1 MTQESSTNTTQ
12 SSNPFMSVVGQQ
24 EEAAHN
30 NALDSNPFLDFVK
43 SPVQLHAPDAVQA
56 AEDTEAQAR
65 RVLSYT
71 LGKSQDAAV
80 TAFKVREGKGI
91 PTYTSLED
99 EKLAT
104 GAARE
109 LALEAM
115 GDFST
120 DTVQVLGDLD
130 SASLIHTE
138 VPLAD
143 QFNKLLSAP
152 ADLFH
157 EGIETI
163 NRSRTGR
170 ELVNALPRA
179 PLNIAESAYQG
190 VQALG
195 GAMQAVGM
203 RDAGAAVEGFGRRQA
218 DVSRALLAELLPSAG
233 RLSNEEI
240 RKDWTTLLSDEGLA
254 AVVGNVGD
262 MAAKMLPTIA
272 AYVANPAAGAVM
284 GGSQEGAAHYEQL
297 RRDDVPVV
305 NSLLSAAAFGMA
317 TGLLERTGLD
327 AMLPQVAPRTG
338 KHLVER
344 AMNVAGA
351 RLDQAVA
358 QLPPKIQT
366 AINTLRAAAVEGA
379 TEYAENPIQ
388 GALEG
393 IAKNE
398 DAAQIWGRALEG
410 AKDWTPILYAGIM
423 GGGMRA
429 IAGRNP
435 GTEQPAIDLADYPPE
450 QRGVAAAIAE
460 VAGQEAEAGQRLAFG
475 EALSRAAEVGDATKL
490 KGKSREAFEA
500 AYGNLVPQDARTVF
514 LDPQSLTSF
523 AQGEYARSQEPVQEE
538 GPAPT
543 MPPDTPAQL
552 SQLGLTVEQVQA
564 AKASGAPVE
573 VPLVRILSLPA
584 GPERAALLDAVR
596 QKPDGLTGEEARLF
610 NPAEQLDAAALRLA
624 ERREQSR
631 ALRAEESRLRQE
643 FMGAGFPAHVA
654 ERYTALQRANA
665 EAFRARYGVDPVA
678 TLRNRSFA
686 RGEQAQGDAALAQ
699 AMYRNNA
706 ATLQGFVDEVLA
718 GTPQDKK
725 SYFGLGTATRQE
737 AEANGAEIVLA
748 SDQVRHIRNEHPNFT
763 AWESVP
769 SVINQGRMA
778 ALGNNRVTGGP
789 AYVFV
794 FEGENGKALAVLAA
808 PVRAKAGKQLRVLT
822 AFEDSPKRVEHWLAE
837 QKKAVMYQSAE
848 ETTAYP
854 DQQNGLPSGSDGQPN
869 VNITTFSPES
879 KPLAQDQGMQERRG
893 QVDFQTT
900 PEGEVQALVTLFDSK
915 DLSTVLHE
923 STHIFTRQLEEIAGQ
938 GNEAAA
944 ADVRALR
951 EWAGVSS
958 EGPLTPEE
966 YRSFQ
971 EAVATAGE
979 AYFMEGKAPS
989 AKLRRVFAGFR
1000 DWLLNIYKNMRAIFS
1015 SAGFENHRLTDDVRA
1030 VFDRMLTTDDILSRS
1045 RERMDL
1051 LDGAS
1056 RVNAELPLE
1065 DQAELDARLAEAAED
1080 AVIAMNKATLRDR
1093 QKRLHEYRDIARTAV
1108 GQEQFWETVDYLSG
1122 KTGPGLDRQALEREY
1137 GKEAVRELSRAR
1149 RGLVR
1154 ENGLPLDLAAQEMG
1168 WQDTDALWNAL
1179 YDRLALQG
1187 QSKRGQIEDMAQAM
1201 LAGDDS
1207 LREQSVDQMAG
1218 DAYGD
1223 YLDALDKSLG
1233 KLLAKKRAPTPESV
1247 KRLADSLATP
1257 RKVLIFQAQEQISR
1271 SRVSDIRPDTYNAAL
1286 RKGQRRLQQ
1295 ALRKGDLV
1303 ESLELLNA
1311 ARLSNELYVQAMKA
1325 RKQIE
1330 AVTRRARKAAAIKP
1344 DKIDSLAREGLRRIM
1359 ERFSLARMPEGE
1371 RDSAAESLSLREI
1384 INALNPDADLIM
1396 ESDGSQAQ
1404 AEGQNILADAF
1415 PEWLLNEAAPLTDS
1429 GPARNRN
1436 ALPYGELTLTQLE
1449 DVNELVSHLEH
1460 AGRAMNRASR
1470 ESEAARI
1477 EAQAVEAAAPMQ
1489 GLKPVSIAEEGSAR
1503 EKWQRLSRK
1512 FLSEHE
1518 SLSSIFL
1525 RADGFSNIGPKGKAG
1540 VNEQE
1545 LLQPL
1550 LDGENQKKLLWRDI
1564 STRMSGPVEQL
1575 VTRMADLNERFGE
1588 KLGGVTRADGSA
1600 LRVPEKMR
1608 QAGRS
1613 WTPEQV
1619 FGLAL
1624 QMGNQSNMDRLHAGF
1639 PDLDMESVAVLLGD
1653 DAAYHLFGADA
1664 APVDTPRPG
1673 LLTAA
1678 DWRAIQGIWDAVNS
1692 LWPDTVDTRRK
1703 LYGFAPKK
1711 VEGVPM
1717 TLRVGDE
1724 VVELPGGYFP
1734 AKYDQRLS
1742 ETAAARQEREDILR
1756 SGQAG
1761 FTAPAARHG
1770 HTMTRA
1776 AHAPGEALRLDLG
1789 QIMQHFEDAT
1799 TFIALGP
1806 AVRHVDRVTRNPV
1819 WKAAYVRAFGEQEYN
1834 AIRENLKGM
1843 VNKERNQ
1850 TAGQDIAQVFR
1861 KMVTYYGLSW
1871 NLNTVM
1877 MQTDA
1882 LMKSMADQGARPV
1895 LEGLGK
1901 LLRPGALDLVRDIE
1915 SVSPYMES
1923 RSRNIDRDLAQGVTD
1938 MTKQAKQRKLISLAG
1953 AAHTVEQVADVG
1965 LAPMR
1970 CMDMAVS
1977 SALWI
1982 GAYNAKMRELNP
1994 GGKAGIDTSSEHH
2007 KAAVDHA
2014 DKMVK
2019 RSNPDYDA
2027 TSRTKFMRDP
2037 GYSWFNMFSSA
2048 VEMIFQRQRLALQA
2062 VQAGKLSA
2070 PQYARYQLY
2079 DMILPATAFY
2089 LMGEAMTAVFGS
2101 DDDKKKRDKKNVTR
2115 RYLEALADY
2124 AAPVIPVA
2132 GPALSSWFINGRQSQ
2147 GRNVLD
2153 KPVRLGLKV
2162 GDKARALADP
2172 KLRGKKR
2179 EKAERALAFSII
2191 DLGGF
2196 FARIPVQRFAKYG
2209 EKVGN
2214 ALGE

>member
-1 MTQESSTNTTQ
+1 MAQNI
-12 SSNPFMSVVGQQ
+12 F
-24 EEAAHN
+24 EEAS
-30 NALDSNPFLDFVK
+30 DNPIPPVDQMSPEQRGLFDL
-43 SPVQLHAPDAVQA
+43 PVQLHAPDAVQA

-157 EGIETI
+157 KGVETI

-262 MAAKMLPTIA
+262 MAAKMLSTIA

-305 NSLLSAAAFGMA
+305 NSLLSAAAFGMV
-317 TGLLERTGLD
+317 TGLLERVGLD
-327 AMLPQVAPRTG
+327 AMLPQVPPRTG

-429 IAGRNP
+429 IAGRNT
-435 GTEQPAIDLADYPPE
+435 GMEQPSLDPAIYPPE

-543 MPPDTPAQL
+543 MSPDTPAQL

-654 ERYTALQRANA
+654 ERYTALQQANA

-725 SYFGLGTATRQE
+725 SYFGLGTAGRTDL
-737 AEANGAEIVLA
+737 NIPDSEIILA
-748 SDQVRHIRNEHPNFT
+748 SDQVRHIKSGHPDFN
-763 AWESVP
+763 AWSAIPE
-769 SVINQGRMA
+769 VIVRGEPTPLAQNK
-778 ALGNNRVTGGP
+778 VTGGR
-789 AYVFV
+789 AIAFTLN
-794 FEGENGKALAVLAA
+794 EGKESLVVVAA
-808 PVRAKAGKQLRVLT
+808 PQEGKFLGRRLVVLT
-822 AFEDSPKRVEHWLAE
+822 AFRDSAAKVENWLE
-837 QKKAVMYQSAE
+837 QNKGAAFYQSAGGSP
-848 ETTAYP
+848 AYP
-854 DQQNGLPSGSDGQPN
+854 SPRGGDPSALKSGSSGE
-869 VNITTFSPES
+869 NISLLSPEG
-879 KPLAQDQGMQERRG
+879 KPLAQDQGTQERRG

-951 EWAGVSS
+951 EWAGVSP

-1051 LDGAS
+1051 LDGAA

-1311 ARLSNELYVQAMKA
+1311 ARLSNELYVQAVKA

-1384 INALNPDADLIM
+1384 INALNPDAGLIM

-1608 QAGRS
+1608 QARRS

-1938 MTKQAKQRKLISLAG
+1938 MAKQAKQRKLISLAG

-1994 GGKAGIDTSSEHH
+1994 GGKAGIDASSEHH

-2179 EKAERALAFSII
+2179 EKAERALAFSIM

>member
-1 MTQESSTNTTQ
+1 MAQNI
-12 SSNPFMSVVGQQ
+12 F
-24 EEAAHN
+24 EEAS
-30 NALDSNPFLDFVK
+30 DNPIPPVDQMSPEQRGLFDL
-43 SPVQLHAPDAVQA
+43 PVQLHALDAVQA
-56 AEDTEAQAR
+56 AENTEAQAR

-157 EGIETI
+157 KGVETI
-163 NRSRTGR
+163 NRSWTGR
-170 ELVNALPRA
+170 ELVNVLPRA

-327 AMLPQVAPRTG
+327 AMLPQMAPRTG

-358 QLPPKIQT
+358 QLPPKIQA

-429 IAGRNP
+429 IAGSNP

-460 VAGQEAEAGQRLAFG
+460 VAGQEAEAGQRLALG
-475 EALSRAAEVGDATKL
+475 EALNRAAEVGDATKL

-573 VPLVRILSLPA
+573 VLLVRILSMPA

-665 EAFRARYGVDPVA
+665 EAFRARYGADPVE
-678 TLRNRSFA
+678 TLRSRSFA
-686 RGEQAQGDAALAQ
+686 QGEQAQGAAALAQ

-879 KPLAQDQGMQERRG
+879 KPFAQDQGMQERRG

-951 EWAGVSS
+951 EWAGVSP

-1030 VFDRMLTTDDILSRS
+1030 VFDRMLTTDDILSHS

-1051 LDGAS
+1051 LDGAA

-1311 ARLSNELYVQAMKA
+1311 ARLSNELYVQAVKA

-1608 QAGRS
+1608 QARRS

-1882 LMKSMADQGARPV
+1882 LMKSMADQRARPV

-1938 MTKQAKQRKLISLAG
+1938 MAKQAKQRKLISLAG

-1994 GGKAGIDTSSEHH
+1994 GGKAGIDASSEHH

>member
-1 MTQESSTNTTQ
+1 MTQEFTNTTQ
-12 SSNPFMSVVGQQ
+12 VTNPFVPIVGQQ

-30 NALDSNPFLDFVK
+30 NALNSNPFLDFVK

-56 AEDTEAQAR
+56 AENTEAQAR

-157 EGIETI
+157 KGIETI

-190 VQALG
+190 VQTLG

-327 AMLPQVAPRTG
+327 AMLPQMAPRTAN
-338 KHLVER
+338 HLVEQ

-573 VPLVRILSLPA
+573 VPLVRILSMPA

-665 EAFRARYGVDPVA
+665 EAFRARYGADPVE
-678 TLRNRSFA
+678 TLRSRSFA
-686 RGEQAQGDAALAQ
+686 QGEQAQGAAALAQ

-938 GNEAAA
+938 GNGAAA

-1051 LDGAS
+1051 LDGAA
-1056 RVNAELPLE
+1056 RVNAELSLE

-1311 ARLSNELYVQAMKA
+1311 ARLSNELYVQAVKA

-1608 QAGRS
+1608 QARRS

-1938 MTKQAKQRKLISLAG
+1938 MAKQAKQRKLISLAG

-2101 DDDKKKRDKKNVTR
+2101 DDDKKKRDKKGVTR
-2115 RYLEALADY
+2115 RYLEGLADY

>member
-1 MTQESSTNTTQ
+1 M
-12 SSNPFMSVVGQQ
+12 
-24 EEAAHN
+24 
-30 NALDSNPFLDFVK
+30 
-43 SPVQLHAPDAVQA
+43 
-56 AEDTEAQAR
+56 
-65 RVLSYT
+65 
-71 LGKSQDAAV
+71 
-80 TAFKVREGKGI
+80 
-91 PTYTSLED
+91 
-99 EKLAT
+99 
-104 GAARE
+104 
-109 LALEAM
+109 
-115 GDFST
+115 
-120 DTVQVLGDLD
+120 
-130 SASLIHTE
+130 
-138 VPLAD
+138 
-143 QFNKLLSAP
+143 
-152 ADLFH
+152 
-157 EGIETI
+157 
-163 NRSRTGR
+163 
-170 ELVNALPRA
+170 
-179 PLNIAESAYQG
+179 
-190 VQALG
+190 
-195 GAMQAVGM
+195 
-203 RDAGAAVEGFGRRQA
+203 
-218 DVSRALLAELLPSAG
+218 
-233 RLSNEEI
+233 
-240 RKDWTTLLSDEGLA
+240 
-254 AVVGNVGD
+254 
-262 MAAKMLPTIA
+262 
-272 AYVANPAAGAVM
+272 
-284 GGSQEGAAHYEQL
+284 
-297 RRDDVPVV
+297 V

-317 TGLLERTGLD
+317 TGLLERVGLD

-429 IAGRNP
+429 IAGSNP
-435 GTEQPAIDLADYPPE
+435 GTEQPAIDLAGYPPE

-460 VAGQEAEAGQRLAFG
+460 VAGQEAEAGQRLALG

-500 AYGNLVPQDARTVF
+500 AYGNLVPQDVRIVF

-573 VPLVRILSLPA
+573 VPLVRILSMPA

-725 SYFGLGTATRQE
+725 SYFGLGTAGRTDL
-737 AEANGAEIVLA
+737 NIPDSEIILA
-748 SDQVRHIRNEHPNFT
+748 SDQVRHIKSGHPDFN
-763 AWESVP
+763 AWSAIPE
-769 SVINQGRMA
+769 VIVRGGPTPLAQNK
-778 ALGNNRVTGGP
+778 VTGGR
-789 AYVFV
+789 AIAFTLN
-794 FEGENGKALAVLAA
+794 EGKESLVVVAA
-808 PVRAKAGKQLRVLT
+808 PQEGKFLGRRLVVLT
-822 AFEDSPKRVEHWLAE
+822 AFRDSAAKVENWLE
-837 QKKAVMYQSAE
+837 QNKGAAFYQSAGGSP
-848 ETTAYP
+848 AYP
-854 DQQNGLPSGSDGQPN
+854 SPRGGDPSALKSGSSDK
-869 VNITTFSPES
+869 NISLLVPES
-879 KPLAQDQGMQERRG
+879 KPFAQDQGTQERRG

-951 EWAGVSS
+951 EWAGVSP

-979 AYFMEGKAPS
+979 AYFMGGKAPS

-1051 LDGAS
+1051 LDGAA

-1154 ENGLPLDLAAQEMG
+1154 ENGLPLDLAAQEMD

-1311 ARLSNELYVQAMKA
+1311 ARLSNELYVQAVKA

-1564 STRMSGPVEQL
+1564 STRM
-1575 VTRMADLNERFGE
+1575 
-1588 KLGGVTRADGSA
+1588 
-1600 LRVPEKMR
+1600 
-1608 QAGRS
+1608 
-1613 WTPEQV
+1613 
-1619 FGLAL
+1619 
-1624 QMGNQSNMDRLHAGF
+1624 
-1639 PDLDMESVAVLLGD
+1639 
-1653 DAAYHLFGADA
+1653 
-1664 APVDTPRPG
+1664 
-1673 LLTAA
+1673 
-1678 DWRAIQGIWDAVNS
+1678 
-1692 LWPDTVDTRRK
+1692 
-1703 LYGFAPKK
+1703 
-1711 VEGVPM
+1711 
-1717 TLRVGDE
+1717 
-1724 VVELPGGYFP
+1724 
-1734 AKYDQRLS
+1734 
-1742 ETAAARQEREDILR
+1742 
-1756 SGQAG
+1756 
-1761 FTAPAARHG
+1761 
-1770 HTMTRA
+1770 
-1776 AHAPGEALRLDLG
+1776 
-1789 QIMQHFEDAT
+1789 
-1799 TFIALGP
+1799 
-1806 AVRHVDRVTRNPV
+1806 
-1819 WKAAYVRAFGEQEYN
+1819 
-1834 AIRENLKGM
+1834 
-1843 VNKERNQ
+1843 
-1850 TAGQDIAQVFR
+1850 
-1861 KMVTYYGLSW
+1861 
-1871 NLNTVM
+1871 
-1877 MQTDA
+1877 
-1882 LMKSMADQGARPV
+1882 ADQGARPV

-1938 MTKQAKQRKLISLAG
+1938 MAKQAKQRKLISLAG

>member
-1 MTQESSTNTTQ
+1 MAQNI
-12 SSNPFMSVVGQQ
+12 F
-24 EEAAHN
+24 EEAS
-30 NALDSNPFLDFVK
+30 DNPIPPVDQMSPEQRGLFDL
-43 SPVQLHAPDAVQA
+43 PVQLHAPDAVQA
-56 AEDTEAQAR
+56 AENTEAQAR

-157 EGIETI
+157 KGVETI

-170 ELVNALPRA
+170 ELVNVLPRA

-262 MAAKMLPTIA
+262 MVAKMLPTIA

-327 AMLPQVAPRTG
+327 AMLPQMAPRTAN
-338 KHLVER
+338 HLVER
-344 AMNVAGA
+344 AMNVAVA

-358 QLPPKIQT
+358 QLPPKIQA

-490 KGKSREAFEA
+490 KSKSREAFEA
-500 AYGNLVPQDARTVF
+500 AYGNLVPQDVRTVF

-538 GPAPT
+538 VPAPT
-543 MPPDTPAQL
+543 MFPDTPAQL

-564 AKASGAPVE
+564 AMSSGAPVE

-665 EAFRARYGVDPVA
+665 EAFRARYGADPVE
-678 TLRNRSFA
+678 TLRIRSFA
-686 RGEQAQGDAALAQ
+686 QGEQAQGDAALAQ

-951 EWAGVSS
+951 EWAGVSP

-1051 LDGAS
+1051 LDGAA

-1187 QSKRGQIEDMAQAM
+1187 QSKRGQIEDMAQTM

-1311 ARLSNELYVQAMKA
+1311 ARLSNELYVQAVKA

-1525 RADGFSNIGPKGKAG
+1525 RADGFSNIGPKGEAG

-1678 DWRAIQGIWDAVNS
+1678 DWRAIQGIWGAVNS

-1938 MTKQAKQRKLISLAG
+1938 MAKQAKQRKLISLAG

-2062 VQAGKLSA
+2062 VQSGKLSA

-2115 RYLEALADY
+2115 RYLEGLADY

-2196 FARIPVQRFAKYG
+2196 FARIPVQRFVKYG
-2209 EKVGN
+2209 EKIGN

>member
-1 MTQESSTNTTQ
+1 MSQENMIVEAT
-12 SSNPFMSVVGQQ
+12 NPFAQHELSP
-24 EEAAHN
+24 EAQAKMTRP
-30 NALDSNPFLDFVK
+30 L
-43 SPVQLHAPDAVQA
+43 QLHAPDAIQA
-56 AEDTEAQAR
+56 AENTEAQAR

-157 EGIETI
+157 KGVETI

-179 PLNIAESAYQG
+179 PLNIAESSYQG

-305 NSLLSAAAFGMA
+305 NSLLSAAAFGMV
-317 TGLLERTGLD
+317 TGLLERVGLD

-573 VPLVRILSLPA
+573 VPLVRILSMPA

-665 EAFRARYGVDPVA
+665 EAFRARYGADPVE
-678 TLRNRSFA
+678 TLRSRSFA
-686 RGEQAQGDAALAQ
+686 QGEQAQGAAALAQ

-1051 LDGAS
+1051 LDGAA

-1149 RGLVR
+1149 RELVR

-1295 ALRKGDLV
+1295 ALRKGDLM

-1311 ARLSNELYVQAMKA
+1311 ARLSNELYVQAVKA

-1330 AVTRRARKAAAIKP
+1330 AVTRRARKAAAIKS

-1938 MTKQAKQRKLISLAG
+1938 MAKQAKQRKLISLAG

-2115 RYLEALADY
+2115 RYLEGLADY

-2179 EKAERALAFSII
+2179 EKAERALAYSII

-2196 FARIPVQRFAKYG
+2196 FARIPVQRFVKYG

>member
-1 MTQESSTNTTQ
+1 MSQENMIVEAT
-12 SSNPFMSVVGQQ
+12 NPFAQHELSP
-24 EEAAHN
+24 EAQAKMTRP
-30 NALDSNPFLDFVK
+30 L
-43 SPVQLHAPDAVQA
+43 QLHAPDAIQA
-56 AEDTEAQAR
+56 AENTEAQAR

-157 EGIETI
+157 KGVETI

-203 RDAGAAVEGFGRRQA
+203 RDAGAAVEAFGRRQA

-573 VPLVRILSLPA
+573 VPLVRILSMPA

-665 EAFRARYGVDPVA
+665 EAFRARYGADPVE
-678 TLRNRSFA
+678 TLRSRSFA
-686 RGEQAQGDAALAQ
+686 QGEQAQGAAALAQ

-1051 LDGAS
+1051 LDGAA

-1233 KLLAKKRAPTPESV
+1233 KLLAKKRAPTLGSV

-1271 SRVSDIRPDTYNAAL
+1271 SRVSDIRPDTYNAVL

-1311 ARLSNELYVQAMKA
+1311 ARLSNELYVQAVKA

-1359 ERFSLARMPEGE
+1359 ERFSLARMPEGK

-1384 INALNPDADLIM
+1384 INALNLDADLIM

-1489 GLKPVSIAEEGSAR
+1489 GLKPMSIAEEGSAR
-1503 EKWQRLSRK
+1503 EKWQRLSHK

-1653 DAAYHLFGADA
+1653 DAAYHLFGSDA

-1819 WKAAYVRAFGEQEYN
+1819 WKSAYVQAFGEQEYN

-1871 NLNTVM
+1871 NLNTIM

-1938 MTKQAKQRKLISLAG
+1938 MAKQAKQRKLISLAG

>member
-1 MTQESSTNTTQ
+1 MAQNI
-12 SSNPFMSVVGQQ
+12 F
-24 EEAAHN
+24 EEAS
-30 NALDSNPFLDFVK
+30 DNPIPPVDQMSPEQRGLFDL
-43 SPVQLHAPDAVQA
+43 PVQLHAPDAIQA
-56 AEDTEAQAR
+56 AENTEAQAR

-80 TAFKVREGKGI
+80 TAFKVRAGKGI

-99 EKLAT
+99 EKLAS

-115 GDFST
+115 GDLST

-157 EGIETI
+157 KGVETI
-163 NRSRTGR
+163 NRSRTGT
-170 ELVNALPRA
+170 ELVNAVPRA

-195 GAMQAVGM
+195 GIMQTVGM
-203 RDAGAAVEGFGRRQA
+203 RDAGAAVERFGRRQA

-272 AYVANPAAGAVM
+272 AYVANPAVGAVM

-317 TGLLERTGLD
+317 TGLLERMGLD
-327 AMLPQVAPRTG
+327 AMLPQVAPRTAN
-338 KHLVER
+338 HLVER
-344 AMNVAGA
+344 AINMAGA
-351 RLDQAVA
+351 RLDRAVA
-358 QLPPKIQT
+358 QLPPKVQT

-398 DAAQIWGRALEG
+398 DAAQIWARVLEG

-435 GTEQPAIDLADYPPE
+435 GTEQPVIDFANYPPE

-490 KGKSREAFEA
+490 KNKSREAFEA
-500 AYGNLVPQDARTVF
+500 AYGNLVPQDTRTVF

-538 GPAPT
+538 APAPT
-543 MPPDTPAQL
+543 MYPDTPAQL

-564 AKASGAPVE
+564 AMASGAPVE
-573 VPLVRILSLPA
+573 VPLVRILSMPA
-584 GPERAALLDAVR
+584 GTERAALLDAVR
-596 QKPDGLTGEEARLF
+596 QKPDGLTGEEARQF

-654 ERYTALQRANA
+654 ERYTVLQRANA
-665 EAFRARYGVDPVA
+665 EAFSARYGADPVA

-706 ATLQGFVDEVLA
+706 ATLQGFVDDVLA

-854 DQQNGLPSGSDGQPN
+854 DQQNGLPSGSDGQPD

-893 QVDFQTT
+893 QVDFQTM

-951 EWAGVSS
+951 EWAGVSP

-1051 LDGAS
+1051 LDGAA

-1247 KRLADSLATP
+1247 KRLAGSLATP

-1311 ARLSNELYVQAMKA
+1311 ARLSNELYVQAVKA

-1359 ERFSLARMPEGE
+1359 ERFSLARRSEGE
-1371 RDSAAESLSLREI
+1371 RDSAVESLSLREI

-1436 ALPYGELTLTQLE
+1436 ALPYGELTLAQLE

-1477 EAQAVEAAAPMQ
+1477 EAQAVKAAAPMQ

-1525 RADGFSNIGPKGKAG
+1525 RADGFSNLGPKGKAG

-1588 KLGGVTRADGSA
+1588 KLGGVTRVDGSA

-1653 DAAYHLFGADA
+1653 DAAYHLFSADA

-1742 ETAAARQEREDILR
+1742 ETVAARQEREDILR
-1756 SGQAG
+1756 SGQAS

-1938 MTKQAKQRKLISLAG
+1938 MAKQAKQRKLISLAG

-2089 LMGEAMTAVFGS
+2089 LMGEAMAAVFGS
-2101 DDDKKKRDKKNVTR
+2101 DDDKKKRDKKNVIR

-2124 AAPVIPVA
+2124 AAPVIPLA

-2162 GDKARALADP
+2162 GDKARALTDP
-2172 KLRGKKR
+2172 KLHGKKR

-2196 FARIPVQRFAKYG
+2196 FARIPVQRFVKYG

>member
-1 MTQESSTNTTQ
+1 MAQEYTYTAQ
-12 SSNPFMSVVGQQ
+12 SSDPFMSTVGQQ
-24 EEAAHN
+24 EEATHDEAL
-30 NALDSNPFLDFVK
+30 NANPFLDFVK
-43 SPVQLHAPDAVQA
+43 SPVQIHASDPMQA
-56 AEDTEAQAR
+56 AEDVAAQAR

-91 PTYTSLED
+91 PTYTALED
-99 EKLAT
+99 EKLA
-104 GAARE
+104 ASAVRE
-109 LALEAM
+109 LDLESM
-115 GDFST
+115 GDLST
-120 DTVQVLGDLD
+120 DTVQALGDLD
-130 SASLIHTE
+130 NASLIHAE

-143 QFNKLLSAP
+143 RFNKLLSAP

-157 EGIETI
+157 KGFAAL
-163 NRSRTGR
+163 NRSRTGT
-170 ELVNALPRA
+170 EIMNVVPRA
-179 PLNIAESAYQG
+179 PFNIAESAYQG

-203 RDAGAAVEGFGRRQA
+203 RAAGAAVEGFGRRQA
-218 DVSRALLAELLPSAG
+218 DVSRAMLADLLPAEA
-233 RLSNEEI
+233 RLANQEI
-240 RKDWTTLLSDEGLA
+240 LDDPAKLLSDEGLA

-272 AYVANPAAGAVM
+272 AYAVNPVAGAAM

-297 RRDDVPVV
+297 RRDDVPVA

-317 TGLLERTGLD
+317 TGLLERMGLD
-327 AMLPQVAPRTG
+327 AMLPQMAPRTAN
-338 KHLVER
+338 HLVER

-351 RLDQAVA
+351 RIDQAVA
-358 QLPPKIQT
+358 KLPAKVQ
-366 AINTLRAAAVEGA
+366 AAVNTLRAAAVEGA
-379 TEYAENPIQ
+379 TEYAENPLQ

-398 DAAQIWGRALEG
+398 DAAKIWSRVLEG

-429 IAGRNP
+429 LAGGNLS
-435 GTEQPAIDLADYPPE
+435 TE
-450 QRGVAAAIAE
+450 QRGVVEAIAE

-490 KGKSREAFEA
+490 KSKSREAFEA
-500 AYGNLVPQDARTVF
+500 AYGNLVPQDARIVF

-523 AQGEYARSQEPVQEE
+523 AQGGYIRGQEQGQGQGEE
-538 GPAPT
+538 APAST
-543 MPPDTPAQL
+543 MPMDAPAQL
-552 SQLGLTVEQVQA
+552 AQLGLTVEQVQA
-564 AKASGAPVE
+564 AVASGASVE
-573 VPLVRILSLPA
+573 VETVRILSLPD

-596 QKPDGLTGEEARLF
+596 QKPDGLSGEEARQF
-610 NPAEQLDAAALRLA
+610 NPAEELDAKTLRQA
-624 ERREQSR
+624 ERRERSR
-631 ALRAEESRLRQE
+631 ALRAEEGRLYQE
-643 FMGAGFPAHVA
+643 FIDAGFPAPVA

-665 EAFRARYGVDPVA
+665 EAFSARYGVDPVA
-678 TLRNRSFA
+678 TLRNRSFI
-686 RGEQAQGDAALAQ
+686 RGEQTEAGHVLAQ
-699 AMYRNNA
+699 AMYRNKA

-718 GTPQDKK
+718 STPQDKK
-725 SYFGLGTATRQE
+725 SYFGLGTAGRTDL
-737 AEANGAEIVLA
+737 NIPDSEIILA
-748 SDQVRHIRNEHPNFT
+748 SDQVRHIKSGHPDFN
-763 AWESVP
+763 AWSAIPE
-769 SVINQGRMA
+769 VIVRGEPTPLAQNK
-778 ALGNNRVTGGP
+778 VTGGR
-789 AYVFV
+789 AIAFTLN
-794 FEGENGKALAVLAA
+794 EGKESLVVVTAPQEGKFLGRRLV
-808 PVRAKAGKQLRVLT
+808 VLT
-822 AFEDSPKRVEHWLAE
+822 AFQDNAAKVKNWLE
-837 QKKAVMYQSAE
+837 QNKGAAFYQSAGGSP
-848 ETTAYP
+848 AYP
-854 DQQNGLPSGSDGQPN
+854 SPRGGDPSALKSGSSDE
-869 VNITTFSPES
+869 NISLLGPEG
-879 KPLAQDQGMQERRG
+879 KPLSQDQETQERRG

-900 PEGEVQALVTLFDSK
+900 PEGEVQALVTLFTHK

-923 STHIFTRQLEEIAGQ
+923 STHIFTRQLEAIAGQ

-951 EWAGVSS
+951 EWAGVTP

-971 EAVATAGE
+971 EAIATAGE

-1000 DWLLNIYKNMRAIFS
+1000 DWLLNIYKNMRALFS
-1015 SAGFENHRLTDDVRA
+1015 SAGFESNRLTDDVRA

-1093 QKRLHEYRDIARTAV
+1093 QQRLREYRGIAGTTMN
-1108 GQEQFWETVDYLSG
+1108 QEQFWETVDYLSG
-1122 KTGPGLDRQALEREY
+1122 KTGSGLDRQSLEREY
-1137 GKEAVRELSRAR
+1137 GKEAVRRLSRAK

-1154 ENGLPLDLAAQEMG
+1154 DGGLPLDLAAQEMG
-1168 WQDTDALWNAL
+1168 WQDTDLLWNEL
-1179 YDRLALQG
+1179 HDRLAVQG
-1187 QSKRGQIEDMAQAM
+1187 QSKRGQIESMAQAM
-1201 LAGDDS
+1201 LAGDDA
-1207 LREQSVDQMAG
+1207 LREQSVDKMAG

-1257 RKVLIFQAQEQISR
+1257 RKALVFQAQEQISQ
-1271 SRVSDIRPDTYNAAL
+1271 SRVSKIRPDAYNAAL
-1286 RKGQRRLQQ
+1286 RKGQRNLQR

-1303 ESLELLNA
+1303 ESLQLLRA
-1311 ARLSNELYVQAMKA
+1311 ARLSNELYVQAVKA

-1330 AVTRRARKAAAIKP
+1330 TMTRRARKAAAIKP
-1344 DKIDSLAREGLRRIM
+1344 DKIDPLAREGLRRVM
-1359 ERFSLARMPEGE
+1359 ARFSLARMPEAGQ
-1371 RDSAAESLSLREI
+1371 DAALEALSLREI
-1384 INALNPDADLIM
+1384 IAALNPDADLIL
-1396 ESDGSQAQ
+1396 EGDGSQAQ

-1415 PEWLLNEAAPLTDS
+1415 PQWLLNEAAPLTGS

-1436 ALPYGELTLTQLE
+1436 FLPYGDLTLAQLE
-1449 DVNELVSHLEH
+1449 DVSELVGYFEH

-1477 EAQAVEAAAPMQ
+1477 EAQAVEAATPMQ
-1489 GLKPVSIAEEGSAR
+1489 ELKPVSIAAEGSGR
-1503 EKWQRLSRK
+1503 EKWQRLSRRL
-1512 FLSEHE
+1512 LSEHE
-1518 SLSSIFL
+1518 SLTGIFM
-1525 RADGFSNIGPKGKAG
+1525 RADAFSNIGPRGKAG
-1540 VNEQE
+1540 INEQE

-1550 LDGENQKKLLWRDI
+1550 LDGENRKKLLWRALAAQ
-1564 STRMSGPVEQL
+1564 MSSPVDML
-1575 VTRMADLNERFGE
+1575 VTRMADLNQRFGE
-1588 KLGGVTRADGSA
+1588 KLGGLTRADGSA
-1600 LRVPEKMR
+1600 LLVPEKMR

-1624 QMGNQSNMDRLHAGF
+1624 QLGNQSNMDRLRAGF
-1639 PDLDMESVAVLLGD
+1639 PDLDLESVAVLLGD
-1653 DAAYHLFGADA
+1653 DAAYQLFGADA
-1664 APVDTPRPG
+1664 APMDNPRPG

-1678 DWRAIQGIWDAVNS
+1678 DWQAVQGIWDAVNS
-1692 LWPDTVDTRRK
+1692 LWPDTVDTHRK

-1711 VEGVPM
+1711 VQGRPM
-1717 TLRVGDE
+1717 TLRVGGTM
-1724 VVELPGGYFP
+1724 VELSGGYFP
-1734 AKYDQRLS
+1734 AKYDPRLS

-1756 SGQAG
+1756 SSQVS
-1761 FTAPAARHG
+1761 FTAPVAKRG
-1770 HTMTRA
+1770 HTISRA

-1789 QIMQHFEDAT
+1789 QVMQHFEDAT
-1799 TFIALGP
+1799 SFIALGP

-1819 WKAAYVRAFGEQEYN
+1819 WKSAFVRAFGEEEYS

-1843 VNKERNQ
+1843 VSKERNR
-1850 TAGQDIAQVFR
+1850 TAGQDVAQVFR
-1861 KMVTYYGLSW
+1861 KLVTYYGLSW

-1901 LLRPGALDLVRDIE
+1901 LLRPGALDLVREIE

-1938 MTKQAKQRKLISLAG
+1938 MAKQARQRKRISLAG
-1953 AAHTVEQVADVG
+1953 AAHTVEQIADVG

-1982 GAYNAKMRELNP
+1982 GAYNVKMRELNP
-1994 GGKAGIDTSSEHH
+1994 KAKAGIDANSEHH

-2014 DKMVK
+2014 DKLVK

-2062 VQAGKLSA
+2062 VKAGKMRL
-2070 PQYARYQLY
+2070 PQYARYQIY

-2089 LMGEAMTAVFGS
+2089 LMGEAMSAVFGS
-2101 DDDKKKRDKKNVTR
+2101 DDDKKKRDKKSAPR
-2115 RYLEALADY
+2115 RYLEGLVDY
-2124 AAPVIPVA
+2124 AAPVIPVV
-2132 GPALSSWFINGRQSQ
+2132 GPALASWLINGRQSQ

-2153 KPVRLGLKV
+2153 KPLRLGLKV
-2162 GDKARALADP
+2162 GDKARTLADP

-2179 EKAERALAFSII
+2179 RDAERALAFSII
-2191 DLGGF
+2191 DMGGF
-2196 FARIPVQRFAKYG
+2196 FARIPMHRFVKYG

-2214 ALGE
+2214 ALED

>member
-1 MTQESSTNTTQ
+1 MAQN
-12 SSNPFMSVVGQQ
+12 FI
-24 EEAAHN
+24 EEAKAN
-30 NALDSNPFLDFVK
+30 PIPPLDQMSPEQRSMFDL
-43 SPVQLHAPDAVQA
+43 PVQIHASDPMQA
-56 AEDTEAQAR
+56 AEDVAAQAR

-80 TAFKVREGKGI
+80 TAFKAREGKGI
-91 PTYTSLED
+91 PTYTALED
-99 EKLAT
+99 EKLA
-104 GAARE
+104 ASAVRE
-109 LALEAM
+109 LDLESM
-115 GDFST
+115 GDLST
-120 DTVQVLGDLD
+120 DTVQALGDLD
-130 SASLIHTE
+130 NASLIHAE

-143 QFNKLLSAP
+143 RFNKLLSAP

-157 EGIETI
+157 KGFAAL
-163 NRSRTGR
+163 NRSRTGT
-170 ELVNALPRA
+170 EIMNVVPRA
-179 PLNIAESAYQG
+179 PFNIAESAYQG

-203 RDAGAAVEGFGRRQA
+203 RAAGAAVEGFGRRQA
-218 DVSRALLAELLPSAG
+218 DVSRAMLADLLPAEA
-233 RLSNEEI
+233 RLANQEI
-240 RKDWTTLLSDEGLA
+240 LDDPAKLLSDEGLA

-272 AYVANPAAGAVM
+272 AYAVNPVAGAAM

-297 RRDDVPVV
+297 RRDDVPVA

-317 TGLLERTGLD
+317 TGLLERMGLD
-327 AMLPQVAPRTG
+327 AMLPQMAPRTAN
-338 KHLVER
+338 HLVER

-351 RLDQAVA
+351 RIDQAVA
-358 QLPPKIQT
+358 KLPAKVQ
-366 AINTLRAAAVEGA
+366 AAVNTLRAAAVEGA
-379 TEYAENPIQ
+379 TEYAENPLQ

-398 DAAQIWGRALEG
+398 DAAKIWSRVLEG

-429 IAGRNP
+429 LAGGNLS
-435 GTEQPAIDLADYPPE
+435 TE
-450 QRGVAAAIAE
+450 QRGVVEAIAE

-490 KGKSREAFEA
+490 KSKSREAFEA
-500 AYGNLVPQDARTVF
+500 AYGNLVPQDARIVF

-523 AQGEYARSQEPVQEE
+523 AQGGYIRGQGQGQGQGEE
-538 GPAPT
+538 APAST
-543 MPPDTPAQL
+543 MPMDAPAQL
-552 SQLGLTVEQVQA
+552 AQLGLTVEQVQA
-564 AKASGAPVE
+564 AVASGASVE
-573 VPLVRILSLPA
+573 VETVRILSLPD

-596 QKPDGLTGEEARLF
+596 QKPDGLSGEEARQF
-610 NPAEQLDAAALRLA
+610 NPAEELDAKTLRQA
-624 ERREQSR
+624 ERRERSR
-631 ALRAEESRLRQE
+631 ALRAEEGRLYQE
-643 FMGAGFPAHVA
+643 FIDAGFPAPVA

-665 EAFRARYGVDPVA
+665 EAFSARYGVDPVA
-678 TLRNRSFA
+678 TLRNRSFI
-686 RGEQAQGDAALAQ
+686 RGEQPQAGGFLAQ
-699 AMYRNNA
+699 AMYRNKA

-718 GTPQDKK
+718 STPQDKK
-725 SYFGLGTATRQE
+725 SYFGLGTAGRTDL
-737 AEANGAEIVLA
+737 NIPDSEIILA
-748 SDQVRHIRNEHPNFT
+748 SDQVRHIKSGHPDFN
-763 AWESVP
+763 AWSAIPE
-769 SVINQGRMA
+769 VIMRGEPTPLAQNK
-778 ALGNNRVTGGP
+778 VTGGR
-789 AYVFV
+789 AIAFTLN
-794 FEGENGKALAVLAA
+794 EGKESLVVVTAPQEGKFLGRRLV
-808 PVRAKAGKQLRVLT
+808 VLT
-822 AFEDSPKRVEHWLAE
+822 AFQDSAAKVKNWLE
-837 QKKAVMYQSAE
+837 QNKGAAFYQSAGGSP
-848 ETTAYP
+848 AYP
-854 DQQNGLPSGSDGQPN
+854 SPRGGDPSALKSGSSDE
-869 VNITTFSPES
+869 NISLLGPEG
-879 KPLAQDQGMQERRG
+879 KPLSQDQETQERRG

-900 PEGEVQALVTLFDSK
+900 PEGEVQALVTLFTHK

-923 STHIFTRQLEEIAGQ
+923 STHIFTRQLEAIAGQ

-951 EWAGVSS
+951 EWAGVTP

-971 EAVATAGE
+971 EAIATAGE

-1000 DWLLNIYKNMRAIFS
+1000 DWLLNIYKNMRALFS
-1015 SAGFENHRLTDDVRA
+1015 SAGFESNRLTDDVRA

-1051 LDGAS
+1051 LDGAA

-1093 QKRLHEYRDIARTAV
+1093 QQRLREYRGIAGTTV
-1108 GQEQFWETVDYLSG
+1108 NQEQFWETVDYLSG
-1122 KTGPGLDRQALEREY
+1122 KTGSGLDRQSLEREY
-1137 GKEAVRELSRAR
+1137 GKEAVRRLSRAK

-1154 ENGLPLDLAAQEMG
+1154 DGGLPLDLAAQEMG
-1168 WQDTDALWNAL
+1168 WQDTDLLWNEL
-1179 YDRLALQG
+1179 HDRLAVQG
-1187 QSKRGQIEDMAQAM
+1187 QSKRGQIESMAQAM
-1201 LAGDDS
+1201 LAGDDA
-1207 LREQSVDQMAG
+1207 LREQSVDKMAG

-1257 RKVLIFQAQEQISR
+1257 RKALVFQAQEQISQ
-1271 SRVSDIRPDTYNAAL
+1271 SRVSKIHPDTYNAAL
-1286 RKGQRRLQQ
+1286 RKGQRNLQR

-1303 ESLELLNA
+1303 ESLQLLRA
-1311 ARLSNELYVQAMKA
+1311 ARLSNELYVQAVKA

-1330 AVTRRARKAAAIKP
+1330 TMTRRARKAAAIKP
-1344 DKIDSLAREGLRRIM
+1344 DKIDPLAREGLRRVM
-1359 ERFSLARMPEGE
+1359 ARFSLARMPEAGQ
-1371 RDSAAESLSLREI
+1371 DAALEALSLREI
-1384 INALNPDADLIM
+1384 IAALNPDADLIL
-1396 ESDGSQAQ
+1396 EGDGSQAQ

-1415 PEWLLNEAAPLTDS
+1415 PQWLLNEAAPLADS

-1436 ALPYGELTLTQLE
+1436 FLPYGDLTLAQLE
-1449 DVNELVSHLEH
+1449 DVSELVGYFEH

-1477 EAQAVEAAAPMQ
+1477 EAQAVEAASPMQ
-1489 GLKPVSIAEEGSAR
+1489 ELKPVSIAAEGSGR
-1503 EKWQRLSRK
+1503 EKWQRLSRRL
-1512 FLSEHE
+1512 LSEHE
-1518 SLSSIFL
+1518 SLTGIFM
-1525 RADGFSNIGPKGKAG
+1525 RADAFSNIGPRGKAG
-1540 VNEQE
+1540 INEQE

-1550 LDGENQKKLLWRDI
+1550 LDGENHKKLLWRDLAAQ
-1564 STRMSGPVEQL
+1564 MSSPVDML
-1575 VTRMADLNERFGE
+1575 VTRMADLNQRFGE
-1588 KLGGVTRADGSA
+1588 KLGGLTRADGSA
-1600 LRVPEKMR
+1600 LLVPEKMR

-1624 QMGNQSNMDRLHAGF
+1624 QLGNQSNMDRLRAGF
-1639 PDLDMESVAVLLGD
+1639 PDLDLESVAVLLGD
-1653 DAAYHLFGADA
+1653 DAAYQLFGADA
-1664 APVDTPRPG
+1664 APMDNPRPG

-1678 DWRAIQGIWDAVNS
+1678 DWQAVQGIWDAVNS
-1692 LWPDTVDTRRK
+1692 LWPDTVDTHRK

-1711 VEGVPM
+1711 VQGRPM
-1717 TLRVGDE
+1717 TLRVGGTM
-1724 VVELPGGYFP
+1724 VELSGGYFP
-1734 AKYDQRLS
+1734 AKYDPRLS

-1756 SGQAG
+1756 SSQVS
-1761 FTAPAARHG
+1761 FTAPVAKRG
-1770 HTMTRA
+1770 HTISRA

-1789 QIMQHFEDAT
+1789 QVMQHFEDAT
-1799 TFIALGP
+1799 SFIALGP

-1819 WKAAYVRAFGEQEYN
+1819 WKSAFVRAFGEEEYS

-1843 VNKERNQ
+1843 VSKERNR
-1850 TAGQDIAQVFR
+1850 TAGQDVAQVFR
-1861 KMVTYYGLSW
+1861 KLVTYYGLSW

-1901 LLRPGALDLVRDIE
+1901 LLRPGALDLVREIE

-1938 MTKQAKQRKLISLAG
+1938 MAKQARQRKRISLAG

-1994 GGKAGIDTSSEHH
+1994 KGKAGIDANSEHH

-2014 DKMVK
+2014 DKLVK

-2027 TSRTKFMRDP
+2027 TSRTKFIRDP

-2062 VQAGKLSA
+2062 VKAGKMRL
-2070 PQYARYQLY
+2070 PQYARYQIY

-2089 LMGEAMTAVFGS
+2089 LMGEAMSAVFGS
-2101 DDDKKKRDKKNVTR
+2101 DDDKKKRDKKSAPR
-2115 RYLEALADY
+2115 RYLEGLVDY
-2124 AAPVIPVA
+2124 AAPVIPVV
-2132 GPALSSWFINGRQSQ
+2132 GPALASWLINGRQSQ

-2153 KPVRLGLKV
+2153 KPLRLGLKV
-2162 GDKARALADP
+2162 GDKARTLADP

-2179 EKAERALAFSII
+2179 RDAERALAFSII
-2191 DLGGF
+2191 DMGGF
-2196 FARIPVQRFAKYG
+2196 FARIPMHRFVKYG

-2214 ALGE
+2214 ALED

>member
-1 MTQESSTNTTQ
+1 MAQNI
-12 SSNPFMSVVGQQ
+12 V
-24 EEAAHN
+24 EEAS
-30 NALDSNPFLDFVK
+30 DNPIPPVDQMSPEQRGLFDL
-43 SPVQLHAPDAVQA
+43 PVQLHAPDAVQA

-65 RVLSYT
+65 RVLNYT

-157 EGIETI
+157 KGVETI

-170 ELVNALPRA
+170 ELVNVLPRA

-190 VQALG
+190 VQVLG

-262 MAAKMLPTIA
+262 MVAKMLPTIA

-327 AMLPQVAPRTG
+327 AMLPQMAPRTG

-423 GGGMRA
+423 GGGMRT

-552 SQLGLTVEQVQA
+552 SQLGLTVKQVQA

-573 VPLVRILSLPA
+573 VPLVRILSMPA

-596 QKPDGLTGEEARLF
+596 QKPDGLTGEEARQF

-686 RGEQAQGDAALAQ
+686 QGEQAQGDAALAQ

-879 KPLAQDQGMQERRG
+879 KPFAQDQGMQERRG

-951 EWAGVSS
+951 EWAGVSP

-989 AKLRRVFAGFR
+989 AKLRRVFAGLR

-1051 LDGAS
+1051 LDGAA

-1311 ARLSNELYVQAMKA
+1311 ARLSNELYVQAVKA

-1545 LLQPL
+1545 LLHPL

-1639 PDLDMESVAVLLGD
+1639 PDLDMESAAVLLGD

-1664 APVDTPRPG
+1664 APVDNPRPG

-1770 HTMTRA
+1770 HTITRA

-1915 SVSPYMES
+1915 SVSPYIES

-1938 MTKQAKQRKLISLAG
+1938 MAKQAKQRKLISLAG

-2115 RYLEALADY
+2115 RYLEGLADY

>member
-1 MTQESSTNTTQ
+1 MAQNI
-12 SSNPFMSVVGQQ
+12 F
-24 EEAAHN
+24 EEAS
-30 NALDSNPFLDFVK
+30 DNPIPPVDQMSPEQRGLFDL
-43 SPVQLHAPDAVQA
+43 PVQLHAPDAVQA
-56 AEDTEAQAR
+56 AENTEAQAR

-99 EKLAT
+99 EKLAS

-115 GDFST
+115 GDLST

-157 EGIETI
+157 KGVETI
-163 NRSRTGR
+163 NRSRTGT
-170 ELVNALPRA
+170 ELVNAVPRA

-195 GAMQAVGM
+195 GIMQTVGM
-203 RDAGAAVEGFGRRQA
+203 RDAGAAVERFGRRQA

-272 AYVANPAAGAVM
+272 AYVANPAVGAVM
-284 GGSQEGAAHYEQL
+284 GGSQEGVAHYEQL

-317 TGLLERTGLD
+317 TGLLERMGLD
-327 AMLPQVAPRTG
+327 AMLPQVAPRTAN
-338 KHLVER
+338 HLVER
-344 AMNVAGA
+344 AMNMAGA

-358 QLPPKIQT
+358 QLPPKIQA

-398 DAAQIWGRALEG
+398 DAAQIWARVLEG

-435 GTEQPAIDLADYPPE
+435 GTEQPVIDFANYPPE

-490 KGKSREAFEA
+490 KNKSREAFEA
-500 AYGNLVPQDARTVF
+500 AYGNLVPQDTRTVF

-538 GPAPT
+538 APAPT
-543 MPPDTPAQL
+543 MYPDTPAQL

-564 AKASGAPVE
+564 AMASGAPVE
-573 VPLVRILSLPA
+573 VPLVRILSMPA
-584 GPERAALLDAVR
+584 GTERAALLDAVR
-596 QKPDGLTGEEARLF
+596 QKPDGLTGEEARQF

-643 FMGAGFPAHVA
+643 FMGAGFPAYVA
-654 ERYTALQRANA
+654 ERYTVLQRANA
-665 EAFRARYGVDPVA
+665 EAFSARYGADPVA

-699 AMYRNNA
+699 AMYRSRA
-706 ATLQGFVDEVLA
+706 ASLEEFLSDVDSE
-718 GTPQDKK
+718 KKWKEK
-725 SYFGLGTATRQE
+725 SYFDFNSKTIHRSDGLADGYHVHLGE
-737 AEANGAEIVLA
+737 
-748 SDQVRHIRNEHPNFT
+748 DQVRHIKTGHPDFFE
-763 AWESVP
+763 WESIP
-769 SVINQGRMA
+769 GVIEQGRVY
-778 ALGNNRVTGGP
+778 ALDKNQTTGGDTYAFLLEKKDKALVVLGSPQDAKRGGKRVT
-789 AYVFV
+789 
-794 FEGENGKALAVLAA
+794 
-808 PVRAKAGKQLRVLT
+808 VLT
-822 AFEDSPKRVEHWLAE
+822 AFTDNPVKAKKWIEGR
-837 QKKAVMYQSAE
+837 QKNAASSQSAGGSP
-848 ETTAYP
+848 AYP
-854 DQQNGLPSGSDGQPN
+854 SSKTSVPFGSESGVDE
-869 VNITTFSPES
+869 NIATPVPES
-879 KPLAQDQGMQERRG
+879 KPLSQGQHVQERRG

-951 EWAGVSS
+951 EWAGVSP

-1051 LDGAS
+1051 LDGAA

-1295 ALRKGDLV
+1295 VLRKGDLV

-1311 ARLSNELYVQAMKA
+1311 ARLSNELYVQAVKA

-1525 RADGFSNIGPKGKAG
+1525 RADGFSNIGLKGKAG

-1692 LWPDTVDTRRK
+1692 LWPGTVDTRRK
-1703 LYGFAPKK
+1703 LYGFAPRK

-1742 ETAAARQEREDILR
+1742 ETVAARQEREDILR
-1756 SGQAG
+1756 SGQAS

-1938 MTKQAKQRKLISLAG
+1938 MAKQAKQRKLISLAG

-2070 PQYARYQLY
+2070 PQYVRYQLY

-2101 DDDKKKRDKKNVTR
+2101 DDDKKKRDKKSVTR
-2115 RYLEALADY
+2115 RYLEVLADY

-2162 GDKARALADP
+2162 GDKARALTDP
-2172 KLRGKKR
+2172 KLHGKKR

-2196 FARIPVQRFAKYG
+2196 FARIPVQRFVKYG